1 VTFNPSFVDG
11 GSPVTGYT
19 ARAYDAS
26 GRQVGEQAVGAAEF
40 KRTAVVRIGGLP
52 APAGPLTVTV
62 TASNAHGASAPSLAS
77 LPLTPTAVTAL
88 PGAPTGPKLRT
99 ASTAATV
106 AWTPPTAT
114 GDAKVVGYRVTVSD
128 GRAPID
134 VTGRDVLVGQ
144 PSAKG
149 MFRVIGG
156 LSPGTSYTVTIATVT
171 AAGTGPA
178 ATVTA
183 TTRA

>member
-1 VTFNPSFVDG
+1 
-11 GSPVTGYT
+11 
-19 ARAYDAS
+19 
-26 GRQVGEQAVGAAEF
+26 
-40 KRTAVVRIGGLP
+40 
-52 APAGPLTVTV
+52 
-62 TASNAHGASAPSLAS
+62 
-77 LPLTPTAVTAL
+77 VTAL

-156 LSPGTSYTVTIATVT
+156 LSPATSYTVTIATVT

-183 TTRA
+183 TTKA